1 MRNLFRHRDA
11 RLYLLGQALSS
22 VGDNALWLAMGI
34 WVKILTGSNSAAG
47 LVFFAFGAGALLAP
61 ATGVLADR
69 VRRRP
74 LLVVANLVG
83 AALVCA
89 LLAVHGRGQLWL
101 IYVVLFGYG
110 VVNALITSAQTAFV
124 PALVPDDL
132 LTEANALLQV
142 GSFGLRIFTPLIGA
156 GMLAAIGAAPVIWLD
171 AATFVAA
178 AGCVFALRVRE
189 PRPERTR
196 SHWRAEATAGIRYVA
211 RTPVLRRLMVTFVL
225 ALSVVGFL
233 ETIGFAV
240 VAQGLHRTPPFLGV
254 LIAVQGAGVIAG
266 AVATPAA
273 LKAIGEM
280 RSIAVALA
288 LVAIGSAL
296 LTISA
301 IAAAVIGMLLF
312 GGALALANIAIV
324 TLIQRRTPSDLIGR
338 VDSALTVATTL
349 PQVLS
354 IAAGAALIA
363 VVGYRTLL
371 FVIAAVMA
379 VCVAYLLAGRDDKQE
394 AGIAASAD
402 IPADLTVSDAAA
414 AEPS

>member
-1 MRNLFRHRDA
+1 MRTLFRHRDA
-11 RLYLLGQALSS
+11 RLYILGQTLSS

-47 LVFFAFGAGALLAP
+47 LVFFAFAAGALLAP

-74 LLVVANLVG
+74 LLAVTNLAG

-89 LLAVHGRGQLWL
+89 LLAVHGRGQVWL

-110 VVNALITSAQTAFV
+110 VVNALLTSAQTAFV

-132 LTEANALLQV
+132 LAAANALLQV
-142 GSFGLRIFTPLIGA
+142 GSFGLRIFTPLLGA
-156 GMLAAIGAAPVIWLD
+156 GMLAAIGAAPVVLLD

-178 AGCVFALRVRE
+178 AACVLALRIRE
-189 PRPERTR
+189 PRPERAR
-196 SHWRAEATAGIRYVA
+196 SHWRAEATAGVRYVA
-211 RTPVLRRLMVTFVL
+211 RTPVLRRLLVTFVL

-254 LIAVQGAGVIAG
+254 LISVQGAGVIAG
-266 AVATPAA
+266 AVASPAI
-273 LKAIGEM
+273 LKGIGEV
-280 RSIAVALA
+280 RAIAAALA
-288 LVAIGSAL
+288 LVGIGSAL

-301 IAAAVIGMLLF
+301 IPAVVIGMLLF

-338 VDSALTVATTL
+338 VDSALTVATTV

-354 IAAGAALIA
+354 IAVGAALIA

-371 FVIAAVMA
+371 LVITAVMA
-379 VCVAYLLAGRDDKQE
+379 VCIAYLLAGRDDQQH
-394 AGIAASAD
+394 AAMAAQPGL
-402 IPADLTVSDAAA
+402 PADLAVTDAAGA
-414 AEPS
+414 DQS